1 MSLRFFFSRKFPFLS
16 SSSSFSALLHHPFPP
31 YSVVP
36 GGRDRVA
43 PVEGMAGKT
52 NCSADGHLLKVEA
65 RPR

>member
-1 MSLRFFFSRKFPFLS
+1 MSLRFSFSRKFPFLS
-16 SSSSFSALLHHPFPP
+16 SASFSALLHHPSPP

-43 PVEGMAGKT
+43 PLKGMAGKT
-52 NCSADGHLLKVEA
+52 NCSVDGHLLKVEA